1 MNSLF
6 KLINQF
12 IQGYFCVQ
20 SKFLLVAVVSG
31 GWLNHQAFEQFFCK
45 KKQAICTV
53 VRGPETKYKL
63 VYNGF
68 CVHFAIVYSYNMLT
82 NLANMT
88 QRFCDLALLDE
99 PGLCVKILGA
109 CSCEWRMV

>member
-1 MNSLF
+1 MINQLILMNMVVNCIRPSNDQPVNSLF

-45 KKQAICTV
+45 EKQAICTV
-53 VRGPETKYKL
+53 VRGPGTKYIR
-63 VYNGF
+63 GF
-68 CVHFAIVYSYNMLT
+68 I
-82 NLANMT
+82 
-88 QRFCDLALLDE
+88 
-99 PGLCVKILGA
+99 
-109 CSCEWRMV
+109 